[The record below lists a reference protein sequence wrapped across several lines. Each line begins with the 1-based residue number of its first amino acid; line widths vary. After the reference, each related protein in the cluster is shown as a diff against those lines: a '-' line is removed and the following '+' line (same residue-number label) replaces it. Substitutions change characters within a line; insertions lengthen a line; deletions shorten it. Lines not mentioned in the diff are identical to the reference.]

1 MSPSRLT
8 FEDFQQLLSVVGVKS
23 LREED
28 PQLISLLSMRATW
41 FLSLFPWVSV
51 IIFLPVFDFGWYVI
65 ELGNET
71 VWRLGHLKTWWVIE
85 MKRKNK
91 TKQNKKPRAR
101 NYQTK
106 KYGTVWCKNK
116 NKMISERFEGRA
128 ILAARITSE
137 FKMAVML
144 SSNTLLTCSVIV
156 LLRRIDFTS
165 SRLFIWPAMFDLKLA
180 WTGKG
185 AGKKILS
192 TRFGL
197 FLII

>member
-1 MSPSRLT
+1 M
-8 FEDFQQLLSVVGVKS
+8 KS
-23 LREED
+23 
-28 PQLISLLSMRATW
+28 
-41 FLSLFPWVSV
+41 
-51 IIFLPVFDFGWYVI
+51 
-65 ELGNET
+65 
-71 VWRLGHLKTWWVIE
+71 
-85 MKRKNK
+85 KNK

-116 NKMISERFEGRA
+116 KKMISERFEGRA

-180 WTGKG
+180 WTVGGRGRERKYWALALDYSWLFKFFSFLQSYSCKISRG
-185 AGKKILS
+185 ASFIHGREQFSSLPGCFESWLS
-192 TRFGL
+192 GYVCSVVCG
-197 FLII
+197 